1 MLVLIY
7 ILGRFSPCCFFT
19 LPNIFSVLFLLKC
32 PYTSH
37 TGASRMSNSEGIELF
52 LGWQVSAPLPGR
64 CVTVL
69 VCEPVCLCVCI
80 HVCLCLLCPASLFAG
95 EDAVGSPVAHSGDPM
110 GSWGSWSRCL
120 GQVATVESCRPVIS
134 SIELLIDIVV
144 TLSKQLCDNFCI
156 WYHFPKTQF

>member
-1 MLVLIY
+1 MFSASFGIFRNVVEFLAIMLVLIY

-80 HVCLCLLCPASLFAG
+80 HVCVCVCSALPPCLPGKMLSAALLPTLVIPWVVGVLGPAAWVRLLQWRA
-95 EDAVGSPVAHSGDPM
+95 AVLSF
-110 GSWGSWSRCL
+110 
-120 GQVATVESCRPVIS
+120 
-134 SIELLIDIVV
+134 LL
-144 TLSKQLCDNFCI
+144 LNC
-156 WYHFPKTQF
+156 